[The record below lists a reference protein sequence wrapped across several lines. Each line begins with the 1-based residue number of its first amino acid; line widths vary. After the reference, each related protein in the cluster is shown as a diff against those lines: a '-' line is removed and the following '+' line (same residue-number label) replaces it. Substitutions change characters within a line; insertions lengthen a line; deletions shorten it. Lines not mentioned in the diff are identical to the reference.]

1 MFTDTTKTTKTTNE
15 TKFTD
20 ADIIDKKIEVPQANN
35 GPKIEYSDSPVLTD
49 GLLSIGSSP
58 VFNSEECKKII
69 ENCIDELWQSV
80 KVYGSGNIHR
90 AKMQKVRGN
99 LSEHPFNLFKE
110 AIITANN
117 QLYNFN
123 LLGMLDKDYPQVA
136 KYSKGDF
143 YNLHTEINP
152 MSLTRKLSFI
162 IILNDETEYEGGE
175 IEFLNTELNHSETSK
190 IGTMIVFP
198 SFLTYKIKPVKK
210 GTRYFI
216 TGNIHGDSFK

>member
-1 MFTDTTKTTKTTNE
+1 MFTDTTKTTNE
-15 TKFTD
+15 TKFTN
-20 ADIIDKKIEVPQANN
+20 ADIIDKKIEVPEVKDR
-35 GPKIEYSDSPVLTD
+35 PKIEHNNSPVLTD

-69 ENCIDELWQSV
+69 ENCIEELWQSV

-110 AIITANN
+110 AITTANT
-117 QLYNFN
+117 QLYNFS
-123 LLGMLDKDYPQVA
+123 LLGILDTDYPQVA

-162 IILNDETEYEGGE
+162 IILINY
-175 IEFLNTELNHSETSK
+175 FLMLK
-190 IGTMIVFP
+190 IQ
-198 SFLTYKIKPVKK
+198 
-210 GTRYFI
+210 
-216 TGNIHGDSFK
+216 H